1 MCLCKVVPKCMV
13 WQGWDRDQ
21 VANDAILMMA
31 QDWPPKRRS
40 AATML
45 NQKSVVRNKSGKV
58 KENCLNNTISD
69 LQALLSS
76 GTSNSKSDMQIRE
89 RGGERLQL
97 LTESLKTLRLGSV
110 SRSLCPVLGKPS
122 ADPEMHHKTSS
133 SCLLQRSVWFE
144 LNGFNTY
151 V

>member
-1 MCLCKVVPKCMV
+1 
-13 WQGWDRDQ
+13 
-21 VANDAILMMA
+21 
-31 QDWPPKRRS
+31 
-40 AATML
+40 ML

-97 LTESLKTLRLGSV
+97 LTESLKTLRLGSALGQKA
-110 SRSLCPVLGKPS
+110 RFQESLPGFGK
-122 ADPEMHHKTSS
+122 A
-133 SCLLQRSVWFE
+133 F
-144 LNGFNTY
+144 G
-151 V
+151 